1 MSARMANIAQARRRR
16 WRYLM
21 PLALLL
27 TGGCTEMMF
36 KRGAGP
42 GAMATAQQDCRAA
55 SDYAACLEAR
65 GFTVKEGGEPLLA
78 ALAPV
83 PVATAASPATA
94 TATTTGAAIAAK
106 PALASAPGLQSSAA
120 APAVVAAAP
129 ADPLQPVKVGS
140 WWKLGGNAGA
150 LAAAQAACVKTL
162 GNAHRPAPDS
172 HLVTTGMLECLRAE
186 GWRGLGH

>member
-1 MSARMANIAQARRRR
+1 MSAPTTNEAQASPHR

-21 PLALLL
+21 PLALALS
-27 TGGCTEMMF
+27 GGCTEMMF

-55 SDYAACLEAR
+55 GDYAACLEAR
-65 GFTVKEGGEPLLA
+65 GFTVKDSGEPLLA
-78 ALAPV
+78 SLVPAPV
-83 PVATAASPATA
+83 PAAASPAA
-94 TATTTGAAIAAK
+94 TPATGEVPLANASK
-106 PALASAPGLQSSAA
+106 PAAAGAPTVTSPPAA
-120 APAVVAAAP
+120 APV
-129 ADPLQPVKVGS
+129 DPLQSVKVGS

-150 LAAAQAACVKTL
+150 LAAAQAACVNTL

-172 HLVTTGMLECLRAE
+172 HLVTIGMLECLRAA